1 MLSER
6 CLSFTDTSFITMH
19 LCTNR
24 KPNLSNVVIFI
35 LIEQNESY
43 VIRQNNVKRKMCVH
57 YFLIKRK
64 KLFGRPN
71 TYTYIYFNIVF
82 YYKFISQRQE
92 IRSVLYLYVK
102 NLRLFI
108 YYDRRILAFVICT
121 SLFSYVYYVLLINSR
136 VITLRYRTWL
146 HDSCISTRRN
156 TLVSELG
163 IRQLDRVSLFCNET
177 NLPRSN
183 KVYLQ
188 NPSTLSSTVGL
199 LMLLQRTMVWQYCTP
214 W

>member
-6 CLSFTDTSFITMH
+6 CLSFTDISFIIAR

-35 LIEQNESY
+35 LIEQNGSY
-43 VIRQNNVKRKMCVH
+43 VIRQNNVKRKMRIH

-71 TYTYIYFNIVF
+71 TYIYIYFNIVF

-136 VITLRYRTWL
+136 VITLRYRT
-146 HDSCISTRRN
+146 
-156 TLVSELG
+156 
-163 IRQLDRVSLFCNET
+163 
-177 NLPRSN
+177 
-183 KVYLQ
+183 
-188 NPSTLSSTVGL
+188 
-199 LMLLQRTMVWQYCTP
+199 
-214 W
+214 